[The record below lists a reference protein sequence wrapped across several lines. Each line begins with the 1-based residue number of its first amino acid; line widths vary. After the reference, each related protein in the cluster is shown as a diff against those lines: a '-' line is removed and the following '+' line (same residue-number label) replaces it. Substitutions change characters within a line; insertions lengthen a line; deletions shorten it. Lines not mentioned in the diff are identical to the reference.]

1 MFELLWGKREREAS
15 APVPPTQTSRGDGE
29 DGGKNGVDPVNAPP
43 LSPLSRA
50 TLVAGDASPHDAA
63 ACPVSPSRGG
73 VGVPVLP
80 TRGKV
85 AQHVVSKDGA
95 RRFKSVRKLT
105 RFYHQ
110 CF

>member
-73 VGVPVLP
+73 VPVLP